1 MILSM
6 NVDGKAY
13 RTVWTDSESSSFS
26 VKIIDQKKLPFFFEV
41 KELLSVSDV
50 IRAIADMHV
59 RGAGCIGVTAAY
71 GMWLAAKESRGDS
84 IQLESLADA
93 LMNSRPTATNLSWA
107 VQRQLCALINADP
120 ADWTKIALKEAEL
133 ISDEDANW
141 CRSIGDN
148 GKELLFD
155 IAKNKSDDKVVNI
168 LTHCNAGW
176 LAFSDWGSAT
186 SPIYAAHRDGLPI
199 HVWVDETRPLN
210 QGSRLTAWELG
221 QEGVPHTVIAD
232 NVGGHLMN
240 IGKVDI
246 VITGTDRTTRYG
258 DVANKIGTYLKAL
271 AAHDNGIP
279 FYVALP
285 SSTFDWTA
293 PEGGL
298 EIPIEERNPDEVRKI
313 EGLSDAGELIDIDL
327 AESCVSYAN
336 YAFDVTPSR
345 LVTGLITER
354 GVCDASEKGVM
365 ELFPDKKQ
373 LCSG

>member
-13 RTVWTDSESSSFS
+13 RTVWSDNETTSFS
-26 VKIIDQKKLPFFFEV
+26 VKIIDQKKLPFAFEI
-41 KELLSVSDV
+41 KELLSVSDIV
-50 IRAIADMHV
+50 RSITDMHV

-71 GMWLAAKESRGDS
+71 GMWLAAHESHGDPMLLRS
-84 IQLESLADA
+84 FADSL
-93 LMNSRPTATNLSWA
+93 MSSRPTAKNLAWA
-107 VQRQLCALINADP
+107 VERQLNALINADP
-120 ADWTKIALKEAEL
+120 INWTEIALNEAKL
-133 ISDEDANW
+133 IADEDANW
-141 CRSIGDN
+141 CRRIGEN

-155 IAKNKSDDKVVNI
+155 LAKNKPDDQTVNI

-186 SPIYAAHRDGLPI
+186 SPIYAAHREGIPI

-210 QGSRLTAWELG
+210 QGSRLTAWELEK
-221 QEGVPHTVIAD
+221 EGVPHTVIAD

-240 IGKVDI
+240 TGKVDI

-258 DVANKIGTYLKAL
+258 DVVNKIGTYLKAL

-285 SSTFDWTA
+285 SSTFDWKA
-293 PEGGL
+293 SEGGL
-298 EIPIEERNPDEVRKI
+298 EIPIEERSQDEVRKM
-313 EGLSDAGELIDIDL
+313 EGLSSSGELMSVELTIP
-327 AESCVSYAN
+327 SVSYAN

-365 ELFPDKKQ
+365 ELFSDKKQ
-373 LCSG
+373 LCKS

>member
-50 IRAIADMHV
+50 IRAITDMHV

-71 GMWLAAKESRGDS
+71 GMWLAAEESRGDS

-107 VQRQLCALINADP
+107 VQRQLCVLINADP
-120 ADWTKIALKEAEL
+120 ADWTEIALKEAEL

-221 QEGVPHTVIAD
+221 QEGVPHTVIVD

-285 SSTFDWTA
+285 SSTFDWLA
-293 PEGGL
+293 SEGGG
-298 EIPIEERNPDEVRKI
+298 EIPIEERNEDEVRKI
-313 EGLSDAGELIDIDL
+313 EGLSDTGELIDIDL

>member
-13 RTVWTDSESSSFS
+13 RTVWSDNETTSFS
-26 VKIIDQKKLPFFFEV
+26 VKIIDQKKLPFAFEV
-41 KELLSVSDV
+41 KELLSVSDIV
-50 IRAIADMHV
+50 RSITDMHV

-71 GMWLAAKESRGDS
+71 GMWLAAHESHGDPILLRS
-84 IQLESLADA
+84 FADSL
-93 LMNSRPTATNLSWA
+93 MSSRPTAKNLAWA
-107 VQRQLCALINADP
+107 VERQLSAFINADP
-120 ADWTKIALKEAEL
+120 INWTEIALNEAKL
-133 ISDEDANW
+133 IADEDANW
-141 CRSIGDN
+141 CRRIGEN

-155 IAKNKSDDKVVNI
+155 LAKNKPDDQAVNI

-186 SPIYAAHRDGLPI
+186 SPIYAAHREGIPI

-210 QGSRLTAWELG
+210 QGSRLTAWELEK
-221 QEGVPHTVIAD
+221 EGVPHTVIAD

-240 IGKVDI
+240 TGKVDI

-258 DVANKIGTYLKAL
+258 DVVNKIGTYLKAL

-285 SSTFDWTA
+285 SSTFDWKA
-293 PEGGL
+293 SEGGL
-298 EIPIEERNPDEVRKI
+298 GIPIEERSQDEVRKI
-313 EGLSDAGELIDIDL
+313 EGLSSSGELLSVELTIP
-327 AESCVSYAN
+327 SVSYAN

-365 ELFPDKKQ
+365 ELFSDKKQ
-373 LCSG
+373 LCKS

>member
-13 RTVWTDSESSSFS
+13 RTVWADNKSSSLS

-71 GMWLAAKESRGDS
+71 GIWLAANESRGDS
-84 IQLESLADA
+84 IKLESFADA
-93 LMNSRPTATNLSWA
+93 LMCSRPTATNLAWA
-107 VQRQLCALINADP
+107 VERQLSVLFNADP
-120 ADWTKIALKEAEL
+120 TDWTEIALKEAEL

-141 CRSIGDN
+141 CRSIGEN
-148 GKELLFD
+148 GKELLLD
-155 IAKNKSDDKVVNI
+155 IAKNKSDDQIGNI

-176 LAFSDWGSAT
+176 LAFADWGSAT
-186 SPIYAAHRDGLPI
+186 APIYAAHRDGLPI

-293 PEGGL
+293 SEGGL
-298 EIPIEERNPDEVRKI
+298 EIPIEVRNQDEVRRI
-313 EGLSDAGELIDIDL
+313 EGLSAEGELVGVEL
-327 AESCVSYAN
+327 AMPCVSYAN

-373 LCSG
+373 LCSS

>member
-13 RTVWTDSESSSFS
+13 RTVWTDSESPSFS

-313 EGLSDAGELIDIDL
+313 EGLSDEGELINIDL
-327 AESCVSYAN
+327 AKPCVSYAN

-365 ELFPDKKQ
+365 KLFPDKEQ
-373 LCSG
+373 FCSS

>member
-13 RTVWTDSESSSFS
+13 RTVWTDSESPSFS

-120 ADWTKIALKEAEL
+120 ADWTEIALKEAEL

-313 EGLSDAGELIDIDL
+313 EGLSDEGELINIDL
-327 AESCVSYAN
+327 AKPCVSYAN

-365 ELFPDKKQ
+365 KLFPDKEQ
-373 LCSG
+373 FCSS

>member
-13 RTVWTDSESSSFS
+13 RTVWSDNETTSFS
-26 VKIIDQKKLPFFFEV
+26 VKIIDQKKLPFAFEV
-41 KELLSVSDV
+41 KELLSVSDIV
-50 IRAIADMHV
+50 RSITDMHV

-71 GMWLAAKESRGDS
+71 GMWLAAHESHGDPILLRS
-84 IQLESLADA
+84 FADSL
-93 LMNSRPTATNLSWA
+93 MSSRPTAKNLAWA
-107 VQRQLCALINADP
+107 VERQLSALINADP
-120 ADWTKIALKEAEL
+120 INWTEIALNEAKL
-133 ISDEDANW
+133 IADEDANW
-141 CRSIGDN
+141 CRRIGEN

-155 IAKNKSDDKVVNI
+155 LAKNKPDDQAVNI

-186 SPIYAAHRDGLPI
+186 SPIYAAHREGIPI

-210 QGSRLTAWELG
+210 QGSRLTAWELEK
-221 QEGVPHTVIAD
+221 EGVPHTVIAD

-240 IGKVDI
+240 TGKVDI

-258 DVANKIGTYLKAL
+258 DVVNKIGTYLKAL

-285 SSTFDWTA
+285 SSTFDWKA
-293 PEGGL
+293 SEGGL
-298 EIPIEERNPDEVRKI
+298 GIPIEERSQDEVRKM
-313 EGLSDAGELIDIDL
+313 EGLSSSGELLSVELTIP
-327 AESCVSYAN
+327 SVSYAN

-365 ELFPDKKQ
+365 ELFSDKKQ
-373 LCSG
+373 LCKS